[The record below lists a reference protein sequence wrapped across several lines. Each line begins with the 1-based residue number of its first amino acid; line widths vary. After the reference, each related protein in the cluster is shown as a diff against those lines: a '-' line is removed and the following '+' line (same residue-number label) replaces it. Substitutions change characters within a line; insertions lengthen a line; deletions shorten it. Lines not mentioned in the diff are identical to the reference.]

1 MHDSLLSF
9 ESIQSEGALASW
21 IDSKDKAPVQIV
33 KQNLNR
39 SNNGDICCEQKE
51 LTKLV
56 EAKIKP
62 VRLADVAKAAG
73 VSHGTASNVFSR
85 PEIVRE
91 EVRERVKAAAEKL
104 GYGGPDPKG
113 RLLRAG
119 KVNAIGVAAAWEL
132 SYFFEDPF
140 ARVVMAGIAQECD
153 RTGAGISLV
162 SATNDEHLAWNIQS
176 ALVDGF
182 IVFCSED
189 GSRVVQLARERKLPF
204 VTLDFSE
211 VDQTISSLGIDDEAG
226 ARVAAEHLIEL
237 GHRRIAILALPIA
250 DEGYGPTTPA
260 HVSSAIYSGTRDR
273 MRGYAEALGR
283 HGFDVGD
290 LTIYETDNDEESTR
304 AGMEYIFSSDRPPT
318 AILAM
323 SDRMALAALEWLAA
337 RGISVPGDVSVVGFD
352 GVPEGEASDPPL
364 TTIAQPMAEMGRR
377 AVEMI
382 LSFDGTIRRETLD
395 VELIVRGSTAPPSS

>member
-1 MHDSLLSF
+1 MD
-9 ESIQSEGALASW
+9 E
-21 IDSKDKAPVQIV
+21 
-33 KQNLNR
+33 
-39 SNNGDICCEQKE
+39 
-51 LTKLV
+51 
-56 EAKIKP
+56 KIRP

-73 VSHGTASNVFSR
+73 VSRGTASNAFSR

-140 ARVVMAGIAQECD
+140 ARVVMAAVAKECD

-162 SATNDEHLAWNIQS
+162 SAINDEHLAWNIQS

-182 IVFCSED
+182 VVFCSGD

-204 VTLDFSE
+204 VTLDFAE
-211 VDQTISSLGIDDEAG
+211 PDPTISSIGIDDEAG
-226 ARVAAEHLIEL
+226 ARMAAEHLLRI
-237 GHRRIAILALPIA
+237 GHRRFAILALPVA
-250 DEGYGPTTPA
+250 DEGHGPTTAADVPL
-260 HVSSAIYSGTRDR
+260 AIYSGTRER
-273 MRGYAEALGR
+273 FRGYAEALARQGVSMT
-283 HGFDVGD
+283 DVA
-290 LTIYETDNDEESTR
+290 IYETDNDEESTW
-304 AGMEYIFSSDRPPT
+304 AGMDRIFSSDHPPT

-323 SDRMALAALEWLAA
+323 SDRMALAALEWLASH
-337 RGISVPGDVSVVGFD
+337 GISVPDEVSVVGFD
-352 GVPEGEASDPPL
+352 GVPEGETSDPPL

-377 AVEMI
+377 AVDMI
-382 LSFDGTIRRETLD
+382 LSFDGSIRRETLD
-395 VELIVRGSTAPPSS
+395 VELVVRGSTSAPSRSD